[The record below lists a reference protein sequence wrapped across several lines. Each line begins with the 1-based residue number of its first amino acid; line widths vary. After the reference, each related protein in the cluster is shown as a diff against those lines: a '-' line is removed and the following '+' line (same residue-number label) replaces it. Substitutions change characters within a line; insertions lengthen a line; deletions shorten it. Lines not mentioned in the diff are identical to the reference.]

1 MPDHLSKDDL
11 IRTISAESHVRR
23 DVVALVLEKL
33 TDIAIEEIAN
43 KGTFRLE
50 NLFTVTEHEV
60 KNLVVPKGRG
70 VTGGVIPSTTR
81 LSTKLSNT
89 VRKLYKLQ
97 KEFPAS
103 PGLVNRDSWR
113 DALKWREE
121 GNHGPA
127 RQRLETEKKSPK
139 TYDLHNPFLD
149 EDD

>member
-1 MPDHLSKDDL
+1 MPDHLTKDEL
-11 IRTISAESHVRR
+11 IRTIASESQVRR
-23 DVVALVLEKL
+23 EVVALVLEKL
-33 TDIAIEEIAN
+33 TDVAIEEIVN
-43 KGTFRLE
+43 KGSFRLE

-60 KNLVVPKGRG
+60 KNLVVPKGKG
-70 VTGGVIPSTTR
+70 SPGGVIPATTR
-81 LSTKLSNT
+81 LSTKLSIT

-103 PGLVNRDSWR
+103 PGIVNRDSWR

-127 RQRLETEKKSPK
+127 RQRFQSEKKPAK